1 MPEDTTGQVNLDTT
15 IGGITETNGTS
26 SVGPTGQTG
35 ELELTK
41 AELAKAKEQITRL
54 QGTQASNDRALQ
66 ALRAEK
72 DKLVAELAEF
82 QTAVTARDADLVVTR
97 QSLTE
102 LQTKTAELE
111 TLKAQAATAQAEV
124 ERLKVVAEFSA
135 GNPTIALLAKTNAL
149 PQAETLEEF
158 TAALKTISE
167 GIGASAV
174 TQATNLLS
182 GAKPTPKP
190 AYQDADAL
198 EAEGYALIARQKDD
212 EGLKL
217 IKKAMALRA
226 LKE

>member
-1 MPEDTTGQVNLDTT
+1 MPEEVTGQGPDTT
-15 IGGITETNGTS
+15 IGAITNGSIAT
-26 SVGPTGQTG
+26 PTGQTG

-41 AELAKAKEQITRL
+41 AELAKAREQITRL

-66 ALRAEK
+66 ALRTEK

-82 QTAVTARDADLVVTR
+82 QTAVTARDTDLEATR

-102 LQTKTAELE
+102 LQTKTAELD
-111 TLKAQAATAQAEV
+111 TLKAQALAAQAEV

-135 GNPTIALLAKTNAL
+135 SNPTIALLAKTNAL
-149 PQAETLEEF
+149 PKTETLEEF
-158 TAALKTISE
+158 TAALKTISD
-167 GIGASAV
+167 GIGVSAV
-174 TQATNLLS
+174 TQATELLS

-190 AYQDADAL
+190 ADQDADAL
-198 EAEGYALIARQKDD
+198 EAEGYELIARQKDE

>member
-1 MPEDTTGQVNLDTT
+1 MPEDTTGQGPDTT
-15 IGGITETNGTS
+15 LGTIS
-26 SVGPTGQTG
+26 NSTTSAVATPTGQTG
-35 ELELTK
+35 ELESTK
-41 AELAKAKEQITRL
+41 VELAKAKEQITRL

-66 ALRAEK
+66 ALRTEK
-72 DKLVAELAEF
+72 DKLVADLAEF
-82 QTAVTARDADLVVTR
+82 QTAVTARDADLAITK

-111 TLKAQAATAQAEV
+111 TLKAQTEAAQAEI

-149 PQAETLEEF
+149 PKTETLEEF

-174 TQATNLLS
+174 TQATQLLS

-190 AYQDADAL
+190 AEQDADAL
-198 EAEGYALIARQKDD
+198 EAEGYALIARQKDE

>member
-1 MPEDTTGQVNLDTT
+1 MSEENTGQGIDNDTTVVAT
-15 IGGITETNGTS
+15 
-26 SVGPTGQTG
+26 PTGQTG
-35 ELELTK
+35 ELDKAT

-66 ALRAEK
+66 ALRTEK
-72 DKLVAELAEF
+72 EKLVAELAEY
-82 QTAVTARDADLVVTR
+82 QTAVTARDADLALTQ

-111 TLKAQAATAQAEV
+111 SLQAQTTAAQAEI

-135 GNPTIALLAKTNAL
+135 INPTIALLAKTNAL
-149 PQAETLEEF
+149 PKTETLDEF

-174 TQATNLLS
+174 TQATEILS
-182 GAKPTPKP
+182 GAKPTPAP
-190 AYQDADAL
+190 ANQDADAL
-198 EAEGYALIARQKDD
+198 EAEGYELIARQKDE

-217 IKKAMALRA
+217 IKKALALRT